1 MKSFVYLAIAS
12 LLSGSE
18 AKPSPIPIDVEHRLG
33 MELKYVFEVVRHG
46 ARAPI
51 VDDPV
56 FVREP
61 AQMLTPE
68 GMR

>member
-1 MKSFVYLAIAS
+1 M
-12 LLSGSE
+12 
-18 AKPSPIPIDVEHRLG
+18 
-33 MELKYVFEVVRHG
+33 FEVVRHG

-61 AQMLTPE
+61 AEMLTPE
-68 GMR
+68 GMRQRFLLGRHNF